1 MKFGENLHFVYNF
14 KRIYTDKNKKWYLKN
29 WKNLQKFQNFVD
41 YWNCEV
47 MNKLEYECL
56 RNCAP
61 KMIGFLNNSGLCKL
75 TE

>member
-1 MKFGENLHFVYNF
+1 MVFE
-14 KRIYTDKNKKWYLKN
+14 N
-29 WKNLQKFQNFVD
+29 WKNLQEFKNFVD
-41 YWNCEV
+41 YWNCKV

-75 TE
+75 TELYYLPFRMNFK